1 MYLLL
6 FVSGLYLGVTF
17 VVIFDSWFRGVL
29 NPMVVAS
36 AFLWPLSMVAMAAMG
51 KETFR
56 ERIGANDHFDVYQ
69 REVEAWRTEVTKKE
83 EFWIDA
89 MTASHEH
96 GRQLMKS
103 NEVLWTVSTMLQNR
117 TTSLRQGFVDIVA
130 FSKEGGVGLVEVA
143 DLHALLEKDNVEA
156 NKIAEIVSQMTEEK
170 TDGKQEDRE
179 AGSEGDGEWEP
190 PDDEEEVD
198 DEKDVEEDE
207 ARDGSGDA

>member
-17 VVIFDSWFRGVL
+17 VIIFDSWFRGVL
-29 NPMVVAS
+29 NPMVLAS
-36 AFLWPLSMVAMAAMG
+36 AFLWPLSLVAIAAMG

-56 ERIGANDHFDVYQ
+56 ERIGADDHFDVYQ
-69 REVEAWRTEVTKKE
+69 REVEAWRTEVRKKE

-103 NEVLWTVSTMLQNR
+103 NEVLWTVSTMMQDR

-156 NKIAEIVSQMTEEK
+156 GKIAELVTQMTEEK
-170 TDGKQEDRE
+170 EKTDGIEVEDRIE
-179 AGSEGDGEWEP
+179 DEDE
-190 PDDEEEVD
+190 DDE
-198 DEKDVEEDE
+198 DEDEDVEEP
-207 ARDGSGDA
+207 S